1 MMQFRTRPA
10 AHLEIS
16 AVADD
21 PPQPIELRAIE
32 AEFYDALEDGA
43 DDDAAL
49 SRHEAVEAGGPA
61 APLEPEANR
70 RSSEPRRE
78 SQRDDL
84 SPARRLAAPMF
95 IATCLVLGLLTH
107 GADAN
112 RLLSLWPQAETSP
125 PRAEAAPCVL
135 ESVAPD
141 LALSATARL
150 AATPSRCSRRKP
162 RNPSTSPWPM
172 RVRLARRRSH
182 RPTPSEPLATR
193 PIDADP
199 GEALFVPI
207 AIDVICAIPV
217 VFDLARPEPASR
229 ARQPCHRSALTDLYP
244 FEPWSMRPSD
254 AGPVGRAQMVIQA
267 LASSARSTALPLTEA
282 QAPAAPLAKTGVKS
296 KPVSR
301 PSNPAKVRPVTASNP
316 APPRHPNTDL
326 EPGRLPLLGGV
337 PDRRFR

>member
-112 RLLSLWPQAETSP
+112 RLLNLWPQMKAP
-125 PRAEAAPCVL
+125 LRQAEAAPVF
-135 ESVAPD
+135 SGAWRQIGRYRD
-141 LALSATARL
+141 ATAGQDAVAVQPPEVEKSSVEEPL
-150 AATPSRCSRRKP
+150 LQESTAGATEPP
-162 RNPSTSPWPM
+162 
-172 RVRLARRRSH
+172 AQ
-182 RPTPSEPLATR
+182 PSEPLATQ
-193 PIDADP
+193 PIETDR

-207 AIDVICAIPV
+207 AIDVICALPV
-217 VFDLARPEPASR
+217 VFDMARPEPAVAASP
-229 ARQPCHRSALTDLYP
+229 AVPEVSLTDLYP

-316 APPRHPNTDL
+316 ASAPSTPSWSRDAF
-326 EPGRLPLLGGV
+326 
-337 PDRRFR
+337 RF